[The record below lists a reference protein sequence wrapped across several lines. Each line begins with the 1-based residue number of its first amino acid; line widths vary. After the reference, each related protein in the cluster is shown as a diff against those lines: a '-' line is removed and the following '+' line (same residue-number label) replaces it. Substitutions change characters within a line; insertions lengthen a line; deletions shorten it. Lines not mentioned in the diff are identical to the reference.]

1 MSTAAMITGLL
12 SAVLALTLGWRS
24 LRSHGQDR
32 NKLITN
38 ALIWAAIITLLAL
51 FISQYR
57 R

>member
-24 LRSHGQDR
+24 LRSHGQNR

-38 ALIWAAIITLLAL
+38 ALSWAAIITLLAL